1 MSIAPIV
8 RSAQVIRV
16 LLKAGFKIVR
26 QRGSHVHLEH
36 TVDPTRITQVS
47 VHSKPL
53 PRWLLSTILKQARIK
68 MIEFVK
74 LLKK

>member
-8 RSAQVIRV
+8 RSAEVIRA

-36 TVDPTRITQVS
+36 IADPTRITQVS

-53 PRWLLSTILKQARIK
+53 PRWLLSTILRQARVS
-68 MIEFVK
+68 MSEFVR
-74 LLKK
+74 LLRK